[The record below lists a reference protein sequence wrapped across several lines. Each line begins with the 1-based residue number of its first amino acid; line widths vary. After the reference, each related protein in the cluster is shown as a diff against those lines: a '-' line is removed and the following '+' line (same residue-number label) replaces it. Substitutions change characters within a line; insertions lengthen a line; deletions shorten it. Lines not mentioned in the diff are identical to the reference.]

1 MSSRG
6 KFGRYN
12 PFPFRVDAAR
22 GDLDNPP
29 TLRAR
34 SGTGVAPVGD
44 SGAIHPS
51 RHWGHPPQRDS
62 GAGHPSDSG
71 AIHPSRRGGHPPQRD
86 SGAVHPSD
94 SGAIHPS
101 ATRGPSTPGDTLQ
114 PRLNCVYRPIFP

>member
-51 RHWGHPPQRDS
+51 RL
-62 GAGHPSDSG
+62 
-71 AIHPSRRGGHPPQRD
+71 GGHPPQRD